1 MLIQNF
7 QLRGGGEENLK
18 PAQWTGDVIIRFS
31 NFSNDGL
38 KLDTCI
44 VLAHDFKNFEHIT
57 KLSGHFEDGKLQV
70 SLNVTIFI
78 PQKNKDNMY
87 ILI

>member
-1 MLIQNF
+1 MN
-7 QLRGGGEENLK
+7 

-44 VLAHDFKNFEHIT
+44 VLAHDFKILGPIT

-70 SLNVTIFI
+70 SLNVTILI
-78 PQKNKDNMY
+78 PQKTRIINKIFVEFREN
-87 ILI
+87 LLLHSTQ

>member
-1 MLIQNF
+1 M
-7 QLRGGGEENLK
+7 K
-18 PAQWTGDVIIRFS
+18 PARWTGDVIIRFS

-44 VLAHDFKNFEHIT
+44 VLAHDFKILGPIT

-70 SLNVTIFI
+70 SLKFTYYFYSTKNIKWIINKIFVEFRENLLLHST
-78 PQKNKDNMY
+78 Q
-87 ILI
+87 

>member
-1 MLIQNF
+1 MN
-7 QLRGGGEENLK
+7 

-44 VLAHDFKNFEHIT
+44 VLAHDFKILGPIT

-70 SLNVTIFI
+70 SLKFTFYFNST
-78 PQKNKDNMY
+78 KNKENK
-87 ILI
+87 

>member
-1 MLIQNF
+1 M
-7 QLRGGGEENLK
+7 K
-18 PAQWTGDVIIRFS
+18 PARWTGDVIIRFS

-44 VLAHDFKNFEHIT
+44 VLAHDFKILEPIT

-70 SLNVTIFI
+70 SWNVTILI
-78 PQKNKDNMY
+78 PQKRIINKIFVEFREN
-87 ILI
+87 LLLHSTQ

>member
-1 MLIQNF
+1 M
-7 QLRGGGEENLK
+7 K

-38 KLDTCI
+38 KLATCI
-44 VLAHDFKNFEHIT
+44 VLAHDFKILEPIT

-70 SLNVTIFI
+70 SLNVTILI
-78 PQKNKDNMY
+78 PQKRIINKIFVEFREN
-87 ILI
+87 LLLHSTQ

>member
-1 MLIQNF
+1 M
-7 QLRGGGEENLK
+7 K
-18 PAQWTGDVIIRFS
+18 PARWTGDVIIRFS

-44 VLAHDFKNFEHIT
+44 VLAHDFKILEPIT

-70 SLNVTIFI
+70 SLNVTILI
-78 PQKNKDNMY
+78 SQKRIINKIFVEFREN
-87 ILI
+87 LLLHSTQ